1 MTRLLAFAALTCAAF
16 AWVPP
21 GIDRAGLAAL
31 GFAFLALSIGRGLTI
46 PFSVVPRPSAPAMLD
61 PYGRIPPVTVPVK
74 PPSGEQAEDADADL
88 AELMR
93 LSRGGEV

>member
-1 MTRLLAFAALTCAAF
+1 
-16 AWVPP
+16 
-21 GIDRAGLAAL
+21 
-31 GFAFLALSIGRGLTI
+31 
-46 PFSVVPRPSAPAMLD
+46 MLD